1 MPSIAGFAV
10 LVLTFA
16 IASSPAQAQQATG
29 TDKYAPLPDKVVKA
43 KTVFYV
49 NDTGNSRFGDD
60 LYRELKKWNRWQV
73 VTDRSKAD
81 LVLVLSQRETVE
93 GAIATGTTTTTG
105 NTATGTAVAAPIKTS
120 SWFIHLI
127 DPGNGETL
135 WTTRHTLG
143 GRLWQSWGS
152 VARSLLS
159 DVQKRMN

>member
-1 MPSIAGFAV
+1 MPSIPASAL
-10 LVLTFA
+10 LVLTFVLT
-16 IASSPAQAQQATG
+16 SSPAQAQHT
-29 TDKYAPLPDKVVKA
+29 TPNDKYAPLPDKVVKA

-60 LYRELKKWNRWQV
+60 LYRELKKWNHWQV

-81 LVLVLSQRETVE
+81 LVLVLSQRETVD
-93 GAIATGTTTTTG
+93 GVIATGTATATG
-105 NTATGTAVAAPIKTS
+105 NTATGAAVAAPIKTS

-127 DPGNGETL
+127 DPSNGETL

-159 DVQKRMN
+159 DVQKRMK

>member
-1 MPSIAGFAV
+1 MPSIVATV
-10 LVLTFA
+10 LLVLTFVITA
-16 IASSPAQAQQATG
+16 SPAQAPQTAG
-29 TDKYAPLPDKVVKA
+29 NDKYAPLPDKVVKA

-60 LYRELKKWNRWQV
+60 LYQELKKWNHWQV

-81 LVLVLSQRETVE
+81 LVLVLSQRDTVE
-93 GAIATGTTTTTG
+93 GVIATGTAAATG

-120 SWFIHLI
+120 SWFIHLV
-127 DPGNGETL
+127 DSSNGETL

-152 VARSLLS
+152 VARSLLA
-159 DVQKRMN
+159 DVQKRMK

>member
-1 MPSIAGFAV
+1 MPSFAASAL
-10 LVLTFA
+10 LVSALIFT
-16 IASSPAQAQQATG
+16 SSPAQAQQTTG
-29 TDKYAPLPDKVVKA
+29 SDKYAPLPDKVLRA

-81 LVLVLSQRETVE
+81 LVLVLSQRETVD
-93 GAIATGTTTTTG
+93 GVIATGTATATG
-105 NTATGTAVAAPIKTS
+105 TTATGTAVAAPIKSS

-127 DPGNGETL
+127 DPSNGETL

-159 DVQKRMN
+159 DVQKRMK

>member
-127 DPGNGETL
+127 DPGSGETL

-159 DVQKRMN
+159 DV